1 MIDMESPESTEE
13 TLQAFMEVH
22 QDIMSKADEF
32 EPLRLAG
39 ESVRAARF
47 CRVPLLPAQPPPT
60 SSDALVL
67 AK

>member
-1 MIDMESPESTEE
+1 MSGEPSRVIDMESPESTEE

-39 ESVRAARF
+39 ESVRAA
-47 CRVPLLPAQPPPT
+47 
-60 SSDALVL
+60 
-67 AK
+67 